1 MQKVT
6 DADSDKNPLR
16 FAMTIETGSGDPRPG
31 RTCPL
36 HYRYG
41 AASLRR
47 EADLRADTLYVIGG
61 MYGNQHALDAILR
74 LHAVEPDAV
83 LVFNGDFNWF
93 NVDDESF
100 LRVSEEVLRH
110 RAIRGNVET
119 ELLSGDA
126 AAGCG
131 CGYPDYVNDDDVVR
145 SNLIMA
151 RLAGTARRHRTVS
164 GQLAALPMNLVA
176 NVGGLGIGIVHGD
189 GESLA
194 GWSFG
199 EEAIDPAV
207 VGRMFD
213 AAAVRVFASSHTCL
227 PVAQV
232 FELARGASVLI
243 NNGAAGMPNFAGTR
257 SGVLSRISIGPAPA
271 GVRVLYGTVIEGVHI
286 DAVPIDYDH
295 AAWLA
300 HFDAVWPA
308 GSAAALSYRGRIVHG
323 PAYPATRAIRAGIR
337 DRQSAVVETTYGGAV
352 IELAA

>member
-1 MQKVT
+1 
-6 DADSDKNPLR
+6 
-16 FAMTIETGSGDPRPG
+16 MTVETGTDPQPG

-61 MYGNQHALDAILR
+61 LYGNQNALDAILR
-74 LHAVEPDAV
+74 LRNIEPDAV

-93 NVDDESF
+93 DVDDESF
-100 LRVSEEVLRH
+100 LRINAAVLRH
-110 RAIRGNVET
+110 HAIRGNVET

-131 CGYPDYVNDDDVVR
+131 CGYPDYVNDDDVAR
-145 SNLIMA
+145 SNLIMD
-151 RLAGTARRHRTVS
+151 RLARTAQRHPSMSDRLS
-164 GQLAALPMNLVA
+164 ALPMNLVA
-176 NVGGLGIGIVHGD
+176 KVGELAIGIVHGD
-189 GESLA
+189 ADSLA
-194 GWSFG
+194 GWGFG
-199 EEAIDPAV
+199 EEAIDSTAV
-207 VGRMFD
+207 ARMFD

-232 FELARGASVLI
+232 FEVARGASVLI

-257 SGVLSRISIGPAPA
+257 HGVLSRISVRPAPA
-271 GVRVLYGTVIEGVHI
+271 RLDVLYGTVIEGVHI

-308 GSAAALSYRGRIVHG
+308 GSAAALSYRGRIVRG

-337 DRQSAVVETTYGGAV
+337 AGSSAVVETTYGKAD

>member
-1 MQKVT
+1 
-6 DADSDKNPLR
+6 
-16 FAMTIETGSGDPRPG
+16 MTVETGTDPQPG

-61 MYGNQHALDAILR
+61 LYGNQNALDAILR
-74 LHAVEPDAV
+74 LRNIEPDAV

-93 NVDDESF
+93 DVDDESF
-100 LRVSEEVLRH
+100 LRINAAALRH
-110 RAIRGNVET
+110 YAIRGNVET

-131 CGYPDYVNDDDVVR
+131 CGYPDYVNDDDVAR
-145 SNLIMA
+145 SNLIMD
-151 RLAGTARRHRTVS
+151 RLARTAQRHPSMSNRLS
-164 GQLAALPMNLVA
+164 ALPMNLVA
-176 NVGGLGIGIVHGD
+176 KVGELAIGIVHGD
-189 GESLA
+189 ADSLA
-194 GWSFG
+194 GWGFG
-199 EEAIDPAV
+199 EEAIDSTAV
-207 VGRMFD
+207 ARMFD

-232 FELARGASVLI
+232 FEVARGASVLI

-257 SGVLSRISIGPAPA
+257 HGVLSRISVRPAPA
-271 GVRVLYGTVIEGVHI
+271 RLDVLYGTVIEGVHI

-308 GSAAALSYRGRIVHG
+308 GSAAALSYRGRIVRG

-337 DRQSAVVETTYGGAV
+337 AGSSAVVETTYGKAD